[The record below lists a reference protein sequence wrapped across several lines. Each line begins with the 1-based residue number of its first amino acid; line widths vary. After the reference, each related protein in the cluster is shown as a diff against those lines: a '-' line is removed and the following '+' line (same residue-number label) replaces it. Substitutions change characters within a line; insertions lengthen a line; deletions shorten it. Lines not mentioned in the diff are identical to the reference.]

1 MQIDVPRSAGT
12 PRSCGRVRRVAQHVR
27 RFRRLLREKATTEDE
42 QELLAAKMMGRWR
55 SGAALALSPGSD
67 APGIAADPAR
77 NNDFA
82 TWTTPS
88 AWPARS
94 APTPG
99 A

>member
-1 MQIDVPRSAGT
+1 MQIDVPRSAG
-12 PRSCGRVRRVAQHVR
+12 RSRCCGQVRRVAQHVW
-27 RFRRLLREKATTEDE
+27 RFGRFLREKATTEDE

-55 SGAALALSPGSD
+55 SGAALVLSPDAD

-82 TWTTPS
+82 TRTTPR

-94 APTPG
+94 APTSG